1 MISVFSSGWRVASTA
16 FTKLEEQSR
25 METISFGTS
34 TVAERPT
41 APAVSSVGFN
51 NNGRVAEN
59 HNDLCAA
66 LLAIASHDLRQPLQV
81 IMGAHDILAKILNS
95 QVEQTQLARV
105 ESATSKLSDKL
116 DQLVDALRLFD
127 PSSGGHRET
136 VQLGPIFEQ
145 AEAEFLEAA
154 RLRGIRLRIFPT
166 CAAVSSNPVLVRG
179 ILRNLIRNAIDYTPS
194 GGRVL
199 VAARRRGAT
208 VRLEVRDNGVGIP
221 VGELADVFRPFH
233 RVDTTRS
240 DGLGLGLFI
249 VKCAAAFLGHGVQ
262 VHSVLGRGS
271 RFVVV
276 ASAAPLGVTAISVG

>member
-34 TVAERPT
+34 TVAERPA

-59 HNDLCAA
+59 HNGLCAA

-105 ESATSKLSDKL
+105 EGATSKLSDKL

-145 AEAEFLEAA
+145 AETGFLAAA
-154 RLRGIRLRIFPT
+154 RLTGIRLSLFSTFPSR
-166 CAAVSSNPVLVRG
+166 SSNP
-179 ILRNLIRNAIDYTPS
+179 
-194 GGRVL
+194 
-199 VAARRRGAT
+199 
-208 VRLEVRDNGVGIP
+208 
-221 VGELADVFRPFH
+221 RPGP
-233 RVDTTRS
+233 R
-240 DGLGLGLFI
+240 I
-249 VKCAAAFLGHGVQ
+249 
-262 VHSVLGRGS
+262 
-271 RFVVV
+271 
-276 ASAAPLGVTAISVG
+276 

>member
-51 NNGRVAEN
+51 NNGRVAED

-66 LLAIASHDLRQPLQV
+66 LLAIASHDLRQTLQV
-81 IMGAHDILAKILNS
+81 IIGAHDILAKTLNRR
-95 QVEQTQLARV
+95 VEQAQLARV
-105 ESATSKLSDKL
+105 EGATSKLSDKL

-127 PSSGGHRET
+127 PSSGGDPET
-136 VQLGPIFEQ
+136 VHPGLIFQTRDTAQRGPIFEQ

-199 VAARRRGAT
+199 VAA

-221 VGELADVFRPFH
+221 VGELAD
-233 RVDTTRS
+233 
-240 DGLGLGLFI
+240 
-249 VKCAAAFLGHGVQ
+249 
-262 VHSVLGRGS
+262 
-271 RFVVV
+271 
-276 ASAAPLGVTAISVG
+276 